1 MRLWFG
7 LIVGM
12 IGVGIL
18 VSLGIWQVQRLAWKE
33 DLLARIESQIAAD
46 PVPLGVAQNQ
56 TAETSRPAGA
66 AGQRRESAGHLST
79 VQMPELNRYSPV
91 TMTGSFDTDAPP
103 IRVLA
108 SRKTVGA
115 VYRIIRPFQA
125 EGYGRILVDT
135 GWIVDDAGAPPP
147 PPDEQLTLVG
157 NLDTPNEADSFT
169 PAPDLQ
175 GNIWFA
181 RDVPEMARALS
192 TEPVLVVLRE
202 TPETDLGVTPWPVDT
217 AGIPN
222 DHLQYA
228 ITWFSLAVIWGA
240 MTVYF
245 LLRTRRSAR

>member
-7 LIVGM
+7 LIVGVV
-12 IGVGIL
+12 GVGIL

-33 DLLARIESQIAAD
+33 DLLARIETQIAAP
-46 PVPLGVAQNQ
+46 PVPLRQAL
-56 TAETSRPAGA
+56 EP
-66 AGQRRESAGHLST
+66 E
-79 VQMPELNRYSPV
+79 VQRYSPV
-91 TMTGSFDTDAPP
+91 TVTGAFDVETPP
-103 IRVLA
+103 IRILA

-125 EGYGRILVDT
+125 EDYGRILVDT
-135 GWIVDDAGAPPP
+135 GWVVDDAGTPPA
-147 PPDEQLTLVG
+147 LSAGRITLVG
-157 NLDTPNEADSFT
+157 NLDTPNEADGFT
-169 PAPDLQ
+169 PAPDLD

-181 RDVPEMARALS
+181 RDVPQMARALS
-192 TEPVLVVLRE
+192 TEPALVVLRDA
-202 TPETDLGVTPWPVDT
+202 PESDLGVTPWPVDT

>member
-7 LIVGM
+7 LIVGVV
-12 IGVGIL
+12 GVGIL

-33 DLLARIESQIAAD
+33 DLLARIETQIVAA
-46 PVPLGVAQNQ
+46 PVPLRQAL
-56 TAETSRPAGA
+56 EP
-66 AGQRRESAGHLST
+66 E
-79 VQMPELNRYSPV
+79 VQRYSPV
-91 TMTGSFDTDAPP
+91 TVTGAFDAETPP
-103 IRVLA
+103 IRILA

-125 EGYGRILVDT
+125 EDYGRILVDT
-135 GWIVDDAGAPPP
+135 GWVVDDAGTPPAPSA
-147 PPDEQLTLVG
+147 DRITLVG
-157 NLDTPNEADSFT
+157 NLDTPNEADGFT
-169 PAPDLQ
+169 PAPDLDD
-175 GNIWFA
+175 NIWFA
-181 RDVPEMARALS
+181 RDVPQMARALS
-192 TEPVLVVLRE
+192 TEPLLVVLRDA
-202 TPETDLGVTPWPVDT
+202 PESDLGVTPWPVDT

>member
-7 LIVGM
+7 VIVGV

-18 VSLGIWQVQRLAWKE
+18 LSLGIWQVQRLAWKE
-33 DLLARIESQIAAD
+33 DLLSRIEREIAAD
-46 PVPLGVAQNQ
+46 PVPL
-56 TAETSRPAGA
+56 RA
-66 AGQRRESAGHLST
+66 ALE
-79 VQMPELNRYSPV
+79 PELRRYSPV
-91 TMTGSFDTDAPP
+91 TVTGTFDAGAAPLR
-103 IRVLA
+103 ILA

-125 EGYGRILVDT
+125 EDYGRILVDT
-135 GWIVDDAGAPPP
+135 GWIVDDAGTPPAPSE
-147 PPDEQLTLVG
+147 DEITLVG
-157 NLDTPNEADSFT
+157 NLDTPNEADGFT
-169 PAPDLQ
+169 PAPDLD

-181 RDVPEMARALS
+181 RDVPQMARALG
-192 TEPVLVVLRE
+192 TEPVLVVLGDA
-202 TPETDLGVTPWPVDT
+202 PETDLGVTPWPVDT

-245 LLRTRRSAR
+245 LLRTRRSTR

>member
-7 LIVGM
+7 VIVGV

-18 VSLGIWQVQRLAWKE
+18 LSLGLWQVQRLAWKE
-33 DLLARIESQIAAD
+33 DLLARIEREISAD
-46 PVPLGVAQNQ
+46 PVPLRA
-56 TAETSRPAGA
+56 TLE
-66 AGQRRESAGHLST
+66 
-79 VQMPELNRYSPV
+79 PELRRYSPV
-91 TMTGSFDTDAPP
+91 TVSGTFDVDAEP
-103 IRVLA
+103 IRILA

-135 GWIVDDAGAPPP
+135 GWIVDDAGMPSAPA
-147 PPDEQLTLVG
+147 DEQITLVG
-157 NLDTPNEADSFT
+157 NLDTPIEADGFT
-169 PAPDLQ
+169 PAPDLE

-192 TEPVLVVLRE
+192 TEPVLVVLRDA
-202 TPETDLGVTPWPVDT
+202 PETDLGVTPWPVDT

-228 ITWFSLAVIWGA
+228 ITWFSLALIWGA